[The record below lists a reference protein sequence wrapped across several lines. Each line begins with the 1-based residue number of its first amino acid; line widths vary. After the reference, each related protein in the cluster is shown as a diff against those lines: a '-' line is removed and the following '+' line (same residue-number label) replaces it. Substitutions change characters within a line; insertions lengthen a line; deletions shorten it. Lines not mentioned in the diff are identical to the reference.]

1 VKILVIRS
9 ATIQHIPAIVTL
21 DRLCFG
27 ELWTADGYAR
37 EINSSNSDLF
47 ILTVVD
53 VAEATDRISQKRA
66 KVIGIGCMW
75 SILEEAHITL
85 LGIHPDYQRQGLG
98 KFLLVK
104 LLQTAV
110 NRQLTRATLEVRT
123 SNESAIALYEA
134 LGFRHAGIRRK
145 YYAKTGEDA
154 LILWRSG
161 LNYPKFAQKLNEWE
175 RESRERLKLN
185 NWSIHN

>member
-1 VKILVIRS
+1 MKILVIRS

-27 ELWTADGYAR
+27 GLWTADGYAR
-37 EINSSNSDLF
+37 EINSPNSDLF

-53 VAEATDRISQKRA
+53 VAEATDRISKKRA

-98 KFLLVK
+98 KLLLVK

-123 SNESAIALYEA
+123 SNEPAIALYEA
-134 LGFRHAGIRRK
+134 LGFNHVGIRRK

-161 LNYPKFAQKLNEWE
+161 LALPKFAKKLSEWE
-175 RESRERLKLN
+175 RDSRERLRLN
-185 NWSIHN
+185 HWLIAN

>member
-1 VKILVIRS
+1 MKILVIRS

-27 ELWTADGYAR
+27 GLWTADGYAR
-37 EINSSNSDLF
+37 EINSPNSDLF

-53 VAEATDRISQKRA
+53 VAEATDRISKKRA

-98 KFLLVK
+98 KLLLVK

-123 SNESAIALYEA
+123 SNEPAIALYEA
-134 LGFRHAGIRRK
+134 LGFHHVGIRRK

-161 LNYPKFAQKLNEWE
+161 LALPKFAKKLSEWE
-175 RESRERLKLN
+175 RDSRERLRLN
-185 NWSIHN
+185 HWLIAN

>member
-104 LLQTAV
+104 FLQAAT

-123 SNESAIALYEA
+123 SNRPAIALYEA

-161 LNYPKFAQKLNEWE
+161 LNHPKFAQKLNEWE